1 MDLGGIVHERLGR
14 GEPLLLL
21 HGLGH
26 RRQAWDPVVR
36 ALAERYEVFALDLPG
51 FGQSAAPDPDRPF
64 DISSLVDTVQGWC
77 ETHGVRRP
85 HVVGNSLGGAVAL
98 ELGAR
103 GLASSVTALAPIG
116 FTSGLE
122 MLASRLLVGG
132 MHLATRIPSKVW
144 GAVIDSRPVRAL
156 TTLALH
162 GRLRAP
168 GGGLSRLDPAVV
180 TRGSTYTRLAP
191 EVVRYSF
198 GGGRGVVCPTTIAW
212 GEDDRVLP
220 IRALARVL
228 TAIPH
233 ARQVRLMR
241 CGHVPM
247 ENDPATVVEVILR
260 TCRTAAG
267 TVVPDPAPAA

>member
-1 MDLGGIVHERLGR
+1 MDHGGIVYERLGR

-64 DISSLVDTVQGWC
+64 GISSLVDTVQAWC
-77 ETHGVRRP
+77 ESHGLHRP

-116 FTSGLE
+116 FTSALE
-122 MLASRLLVGG
+122 MLGSRLLVGG
-132 MHLATRIPSKVW
+132 MHVATRVPAKVW
-144 GAVIDSRPVRAL
+144 HTVIDSRPVRAL

-162 GRLRAP
+162 GRLRDP
-168 GGGLSRLDPAVV
+168 GGGLSRLDLAVV

-198 GGGRGVVCPTTIAW
+198 GGGRGLACPTTIAW

-228 TAIPH
+228 AAIPH
-233 ARQVRLMR
+233 ARQVRLMG

-247 ENDPATVVEVILR
+247 ENDPATVAEVILR
-260 TCRTAAG
+260 TCRTAPA
-267 TVVPDPAPAA
+267 VPIPDPAPAA

>member
-1 MDLGGIVHERLGR
+1 MDLGGIVYERLGR

-122 MLASRLLVGG
+122 MLGSRLLVGG

-168 GGGLSRLDPAVV
+168 GGGFSRLDPAVV

-228 TAIPH
+228 AAIPH

-247 ENDPATVVEVILR
+247 ENDPAAVVEVILR

>member
-1 MDLGGIVHERLGR
+1 MDHGGIVYARLGR

-26 RRQAWDPVVR
+26 RRQAWDPVLR

-51 FGQSAAPDPDRPF
+51 FGQSAAPAPDRPF
-64 DISSLVDTVQGWC
+64 GISALVDAVQDWC
-77 ETHGVRRP
+77 EAHGLHRP

-116 FTSGLE
+116 FTSALE
-122 MLASRLLVGG
+122 MLGSRLLVGG
-132 MHLATRIPSKVW
+132 MHLATRVPARAW
-144 GAVIDSRPVRAL
+144 HAVIDSRPVRTL

-162 GRLRAP
+162 GRLRDP

-198 GGGRGVVCPTTIAW
+198 GGGRGVACPTTIAW
-212 GEDDRVLP
+212 GEEDRVLP

-228 TAIPH
+228 AAIPH
-233 ARQVRLMR
+233 ARQVRLMG
-241 CGHVPM
+241 CGHIPM
-247 ENDPATVVEVILR
+247 ESDPATVVEVVLR
-260 TCRTAAG
+260 TCRTAAPA
-267 TVVPDPAPAA
+267 TAATPAPAA